1 MISDLL
7 YDFVLKDKKYE
18 HLCGVPY
25 TALPIATLLSV
36 KAKISMLMRRKE
48 AKSYGTKKVI
58 EGHYKQGDS
67 CLIIEDV
74 VTSGSSVLETVNDLR
89 KEGLKAEE
97 AIIILD
103 REQGGKQNLSTNNVQ
118 MKSLFTMT
126 ELINILVKNS
136 KITEQMGK
144 DVKEYLSNVQAPK
157 SGTMIIQICNFCLL
171 TLYQM
176 AKILLLFFSPRN
188 GKSLIVI

>member
-1 MISDLL
+1 MQELISNLL
-7 YDFVLKDKKYE
+7 YDFAIKGNNSE
-18 HLCGVPY
+18 HVCGVPY

-36 KAKISMLMRRKE
+36 KAKKSMLMRRKE

-58 EGHYKQGDS
+58 EGHYKPGDS

-89 KEGLKAEE
+89 KEGLKADE

-103 REQGGKQNLSTNNVQ
+103 REQGGKQNLASNNVQ

-126 ELINILVKNS
+126 QLIKVLVKNK
-136 KITEQMGK
+136 KISEQIGQDVMNYLKNIQAPTSGK
-144 DVKEYLSNVQAPK
+144 YLS
-157 SGTMIIQICNFCLL
+157 
-171 TLYQM
+171 
-176 AKILLLFFSPRN
+176 RN
-188 GKSLIVI
+188 LEVLKL